1 SWIKSYLTSRS
12 FTVNVAGHTSNPQT
26 LTCGVPQ
33 GSVLGP
39 LLFILYTAPLSKL
52 ISSSSV
58 DHHLYAD
65 DTQLFISFS
74 PHSLQDA
81 LNHLRNTITQISAWM
96 TTNLLCLNPSK
107 TEFLIIGLREQL
119 SKLTYSSDL
128 FPTDLTSP
136 APYTSPVRNL
146 GVIFD
151 KNLTFSDHITK
162 LSQICYMHIRDLRRL
177 RPILDYKTACTIAT
191 SIVHSKLDYCNSL
204 FYSINSSQITRLQ
217 TIQNALARAV
227 TKTPKHHHITPV
239 LKSLHWLKIPQRI
252 HYKIASLTYNT
263 LQTSQPSYI
272 RQLLTIQP
280 PGSTRS
286 SSYLSLS
293 RPPVS
298 SSLKFCN
305 RSFAYAA
312 PTLWNG
318 LPKDLRQFAN
328 PPNPPLNFIYPPLAL
343 SSATFHSRLKTELF
357 KISYPGSTPSPSH
370 VRHHHRLQP

>member
-1 SWIKSYLTSRS
+1 MVS
-12 FTVNVAGHTSNPQT
+12 VADVSVK
-26 LTCGVPQ
+26 LYPQ

-65 DTQLFISFS
+65 DTQLFISFP

-81 LNHLRNTITQISAWM
+81 LNHLRNTIAQISAWM

-151 KNLTFSDHITK
+151 KKNLTFSDHITK

-177 RPILDYKTACTIAT
+177 RPIGLLDYKTACTIAT

-204 FYSINSSQITRLQ
+204 FYSINSSQIKRLQ

-227 TKTPKHHHITPV
+227 TKTPKHH
-239 LKSLHWLKIPQRI
+239 
-252 HYKIASLTYNT
+252 
-263 LQTSQPSYI
+263 
-272 RQLLTIQP
+272 
-280 PGSTRS
+280 
-286 SSYLSLS
+286 
-293 RPPVS
+293 
-298 SSLKFCN
+298 
-305 RSFAYAA
+305 
-312 PTLWNG
+312 
-318 LPKDLRQFAN
+318 
-328 PPNPPLNFIYPPLAL
+328 
-343 SSATFHSRLKTELF
+343 
-357 KISYPGSTPSPSH
+357 
-370 VRHHHRLQP
+370 